1 MLRILFFILCL
12 YIFYLLFFSK
22 KKDDKKSRKQRFR
35 VVYPPPD
42 SNPPSQNLIVD
53 EMKRCPACGTFNP
66 KSHAVESHGE
76 YFCNEECRDKR
87 V

>member
-1 MLRILFFILCL
+1 MLRIFLFFLCL

-22 KKDDKKSRKQRFR
+22 KDPKKAKKQKFR
-35 VVYPPPD
+35 VYHGAPQTPEPK
-42 SNPPSQNLIVD
+42 NLIVG

-66 KSHAVESHGE
+66 KSHAVEFQGE
-76 YFCNEECRDKR
+76 YFCNEECREKR